1 MPDIYQTG
9 ANGLWVFLV
18 LTVVLGGAGAFVTG
32 RAMASTWRPV
42 WMLVLYMV
50 LLAAAVRFFHYALF
64 ADPLLA
70 AGNTIIDFAVLLAA
84 GLAGYR
90 TMRARQMA
98 TQYAWLDGDDRPG

>member
-1 MPDIYQTG
+1 MSDIYQIG

-18 LTVVLGGAGAFVTG
+18 LTVVLGGAGGFVTG

-64 ADPLLA
+64 AEPLLA
-70 AGNTIIDFAVLLAA
+70 AGNFIIDFAVLLAA

-98 TQYAWLDGDDRPG
+98 TRYGWLDGDGGPG